1 MFCCKC
7 SPVIGC
13 GEKQGSALDIVLG
26 EGSDRQDGAPS
37 TPAGP
42 SLDHHSQQR
51 REKKKKKCMKRCS
64 NTSCGFV
71 TKGVIT
77 SISHCYELN

>member
-51 REKKKKKCMKRCS
+51 REKKKKEVYEKVLKHLLWFCHKRC
-64 NTSCGFV
+64 NHIHFT
-71 TKGVIT
+71 
-77 SISHCYELN
+77 LL

>member
-7 SPVIGC
+7 SPMIGC
-13 GEKQGSALDIVLG
+13 GGKQGSALDVVLG

-51 REKKKKKCMKRCS
+51 REKKKEISVRKGAQTPLVVLSHRC
-64 NTSCGFV
+64 NHIHFT
-71 TKGVIT
+71 
-77 SISHCYELN
+77 LL